1 MLDSRQAHQILLVD
15 KTASFDEVKYSY
27 RKLVLELH
35 PDKNKNKDNG
45 MKFKKITEAYH
56 FIKNQ
61 KKYSNSNSTYSNTY
75 QKKQKREKGK
85 NFYRRANWGPNGKNN
100 TPEEDWSRF
109 TKEFEENKDWWKQY
123 EKKFWEEYDS
133 TINQTTQRQE
143 PQEFKTNTKKAEL
156 GVQVDK
162 SLCIGCC
169 SCETIAPEVFS
180 VDKTKQMNPKSHV
193 YNRKGA
199 SNLKILNA
207 AETFP
212 TKAILVDDLD
222 EGKRI
227 FPY

>member
-1 MLDSRQAHQILLVD
+1 MNTSRARQILSVD
-15 KTASFDEVKYSY
+15 SNASFDEVKYSY
-27 RKLVLELH
+27 RRLALEYH
-35 PDKNKNKDNG
+35 PDKNKNNNNDI
-45 MKFKKITEAYH
+45 KFKNATEAYH
-56 FIKNQ
+56 WLKNQ
-61 KKYSNSNSTYSNTY
+61 NKHSNSNNSFSKKPKDG
-75 QKKQKREKGK
+75 QKKNSRTEFYKRS
-85 NFYRRANWGPNGKNN
+85 NWGANAKNK
-100 TPEEDWSRF
+100 TPEEDWSKF
-109 TKEFEENKDWWKQY
+109 TQEFEENTEWWKQY
-123 EKKFWEEYDS
+123 EKKFWEEYDT

-207 AETFP
+207 AETCP